1 MCNALDNVELSKLTQ
16 RRAPDFHKLINTY
29 VENFTAE
36 KQYFAFS
43 ARRLL
48 QLTPRSL
55 CPSKIKMLQYNF
67 GVSIMD
73 ETFEGPFSLL
83 QMFWGS
89 ITARPMRSFLSVIA
103 IAIQV
108 ILVLMIVGLTSGV
121 VSEWGKR
128 VEGVG
133 ADILVQPPNSS
144 IFFAFSSA
152 VMPESLGDQI
162 AGINSVDEVAPSV
175 ILTEPKSLV
184 MVYGIDYAR
193 FNALSRGFLFRDG
206 RPFQGPDEVIAD
218 DIIAQTRHL
227 RVGSQVTLLNHVF
240 TVSGIVAHGKGA
252 RFFIP
257 IRTAQEIAGAE
268 KRVSMFY
275 VRSKGDTDG
284 TRSQLAKLF
293 PQYSFRSLAEYVSL
307 MNSSNLPQLRP
318 FTRTMV
324 ALGIVISF
332 IVVLL
337 NMHTMVMERTRE
349 IGILKALGFSRLDI
363 VRMLLTETLMLTIMG
378 TGLGVGLTF
387 LTRVVLREVNP
398 GLTVLISPSWIF
410 AAIGLALAGAAAGAL
425 YPALRAATY
434 DPVVALAYE

>member
-1 MCNALDNVELSKLTQ
+1 MFRIFGIRLAPAAAPLAL
-16 RRAPDFHKLINTY
+16 
-29 VENFTAE
+29 
-36 KQYFAFS
+36 
-43 ARRLL
+43 
-48 QLTPRSL
+48 
-55 CPSKIKMLQYNF
+55 PSQNQDVTVQFWPSNMN
-67 GVSIMD
+67 

-89 ITARPMRSFLSVIA
+89 ITVRPMRSSLSVIA

-108 ILVLMIVGLTSGV
+108 ILVLLIVGLTSGV

-162 AGINSVDEVAPSV
+162 ASVKSVDEVAPTI

-206 RPFQGPDEVIAD
+206 RLFQGPDEVIAD

-227 RVGSQVTLLNHVF
+227 KVGSQVTLLNHVF

-268 KRVSMFY
+268 RRVSMFY
-275 VRSKGDTDG
+275 VRSKGDTG
-284 TRSQLAKLF
+284 ATRAQLAKLL
-293 PQYSFRSLAEYVSL
+293 PQYSIRSLAEYVSL

-332 IVVLL
+332 LVVLL

-349 IGILKALGFSRLDI
+349 IGILKALGFSRFDI
-363 VRMLLTETLMLTIMG
+363 VRMLLTETFILTILG

-387 LTRVVLREVNP
+387 LTQVVLKEVNP
-398 GLTVLISPSWIF
+398 GLTVLISPNWIF
-410 AAIGLALAGAAAGAL
+410 AAIMLALAGAAAGAL